1 MKQPTI
7 SVDLCMLLTSHILFS
22 CTTCHHVPPPTAI
35 CHRVCGNDPGF
46 RRVVKAEVMG
56 VAKQKMH
63 QSDTTINRSRS

>member
-1 MKQPTI
+1 MHA
-7 SVDLCMLLTSHILFS
+7 SHILTDMSS
-22 CTTCHHVPPPTAI
+22 CAAPNPQPPSVI
-35 CHRVCGNDPGF
+35 GCVESGNDPGF